1 MKFADFEFFREI
13 FERNAGD
20 TEKIFREVTREYI
33 KKHGNDSQLDT
44 KTEFVVKAADA
55 VAPMEDPSVKIKKA
69 TRELD
74 YDASMMDSLINSIL
88 PYMGQKKINTAFEI
102 FWDVLKRALYRLSGE
117 NKEAFTVI
125 TDALKHKKVKIHLE
139 KGIREGNIFDSIK
152 NSLKI
157 SGPGVDSFLT
167 EMYNLNVK
175 MGNNPTG
182 KGEYIL
188 DLFVVGAV
196 KGSDVRIH
204 DEQYEIK
211 AVGAAVGESLG
222 SKITYHDK
230 LSSIY
235 KEAGEKLEYEKM
247 SFGKKIFR
255 TTWAP
260 EFVNFTVKH
269 PESAADFL
277 HYQYKFFTQ
286 EESNRFNTMV
296 RHFVESPSPEKLSAI
311 YDKLVIDYMK
321 IALNVDG
328 EKKSMIV
335 FEEKKG
341 APTGRYLVFD
351 FDSIDE
357 VCSFTGSD
365 KETPVKLQ
373 LPKSSATMRPE
384 IESINFD
391 LVKR

>member
-139 KGIREGNIFDSIK
+139 KGVREGNIFDSIK

-157 SGPGVDSFLT
+157 SGPGVDSFLR

-211 AVGAAVGESLG
+211 AV
-222 SKITYHDK
+222 
-230 LSSIY
+230 
-235 KEAGEKLEYEKM
+235 
-247 SFGKKIFR
+247 
-255 TTWAP
+255 
-260 EFVNFTVKH
+260 
-269 PESAADFL
+269 
-277 HYQYKFFTQ
+277 
-286 EESNRFNTMV
+286 
-296 RHFVESPSPEKLSAI
+296 
-311 YDKLVIDYMK
+311 
-321 IALNVDG
+321 
-328 EKKSMIV
+328 
-335 FEEKKG
+335 
-341 APTGRYLVFD
+341 
-351 FDSIDE
+351 
-357 VCSFTGSD
+357 
-365 KETPVKLQ
+365 
-373 LPKSSATMRPE
+373 
-384 IESINFD
+384 
-391 LVKR
+391 